1 MISVLPIS
9 KKENI
14 SKVYVVSNLN
24 QLSLTEF
31 NEDELNYLKET
42 LKDDFEWRLIN
53 HLKEQVYVVKVHDKS
68 TNQSQEK
75 VRKAGANITKSLNQ
89 FKQKEVAVY
98 DKTKGGMFLASISEG
113 MALAN
118 YQFLK
123 YFKDAKK
130 KTNTLASIYAQSEA
144 ISKEQLLELNAIVE
158 ATFWARHLVDEPVSF
173 LNAEERSK
181 QIEEMG
187 KKGNFKVEVL
197 DQIKLETLK
206 MGGLLAVNKGSLD
219 PATFTKMEW
228 NPKNA
233 KNKKPVVLVGKGVVY
248 DTGGLSLKPTANSM
262 DIMKCDMGGAAAV
275 SCAIYAIA
283 KAKLPI
289 HVVGLVPATDN
300 RPGGNAYA
308 PGDVITMFDG
318 TTVEVLNTD
327 AEGRMILADAL
338 AYAKK
343 YKPELVIDAAT
354 LTGAAMRA
362 IGSYGA
368 VVMGTASDKTFN
380 KLQESGE
387 TTYERTV
394 RFPFWDEYAEEIK
407 SPIADIKNLGGASAG
422 AITAGKFLEHFTN
435 YPWIHVDIAGPA
447 WADNDSGYLSKG
459 GTGTGVRLF
468 FDFAKNY

>member
-24 QLSLTEF
+24 QLSSTEF

-42 LKDDFEWRLIN
+42 LKDDFDWRLIN
-53 HLKEQVYVVKVHDKS
+53 RFKEQVYVIKVSDKS
-68 TNQSQEK
+68 TSQSQEK

-89 FKQKEVAVY
+89 FKQKEVALY
-98 DKTKGGMFLASISEG
+98 DKTRGEVFLASISEG

-130 KTNTLASIYAQSEA
+130 KTNTLASIYTQSEA

-158 ATFWARHLVDEPVSF
+158 ATFWARDLVNEPVSF
-173 LNAEERSK
+173 LNAEELSR

-228 NPKNA
+228 KPKNA
-233 KNKKPVVLVGKGVVY
+233 KNKKPVILVGKGVVY

-308 PGDVITMFDG
+308 PGDVVTMFDG

-362 IGSYGA
+362 IGPYGA

-387 TTYERTV
+387 KTYERTV

-422 AITAGKFLEHFTN
+422 AITAGKFLEHFTD
-435 YPWIHVDIAGPA
+435 YPWIHIDIAGPA
-447 WADNDSGYLSKG
+447 WVDNDSGYLSKG